1 MGDHYSCPAS
11 RRSRRAFGSTATPRR
26 PPNHY
31 VSIFKNSRIVT
42 TSRYGEAGPLPK
54 GTVLTV
60 IFELEGQRFM
70 GLNGG
75 PLFKFSEA
83 ISMMVACDTQDEID
97 AFWEKLSAGGEKGRC
112 GWLKDKF
119 GVSWQVVPS
128 MLSELMGGG
137 DAARGNRV
145 MTALMRMNKLDIAA
159 LRRAGEN
166 AAA

>member
-1 MGDHYSCPAS
+1 MPHVQKI
-11 RRSRRAFGSTATPRR
+11 TPCLWFDRNAEEAA
-26 PPNHY
+26 NHY

-83 ISMMVACDTQDEID
+83 ISMMVTCDTQDEID

-128 MLSELMGGG
+128 MLSEIMSGG

-166 AAA
+166 VAA

>member
-1 MGDHYSCPAS
+1 MPSVQKITPCLWFDRNAEEAS
-11 RRSRRAFGSTATPRR
+11 
-26 PPNHY
+26 NHY

-42 TSRYGEAGPLPK
+42 TSRYGEVGPLPK
-54 GTVLTV
+54 GTVLIV

-112 GWLKDKF
+112 GWLKDRF

-128 MLSELMGGG
+128 MLSELMSG
-137 DAARGNRV
+137 DGAPGNRV

-159 LRRAGEN
+159 LRRAGDS

>member
-1 MGDHYSCPAS
+1 MPSVQKI
-11 RRSRRAFGSTATPRR
+11 TPCLWFDR
-26 PPNHY
+26 NAEEAADHY

-137 DAARGNRV
+137 DAARANRV

-166 AAA
+166 VAA

>member
-1 MGDHYSCPAS
+1 MPSVQKI
-11 RRSRRAFGSTATPRR
+11 TPCLWFDRNAEEAA
-26 PPNHY
+26 NHY

-97 AFWEKLSAGGEKGRC
+97 MFWEKLSAGGEKGRC

-119 GVSWQVVPS
+119 GVSWQVIPS
-128 MLSELMGGG
+128 MLSKIMSGG

-166 AAA
+166 VAA

>member
-1 MGDHYSCPAS
+1 MPSVQKI
-11 RRSRRAFGSTATPRR
+11 TPCLWFDRNAEEAA
-26 PPNHY
+26 NHY

-97 AFWEKLSAGGEKGRC
+97 RFWDKLSAGGEKGRC
-112 GWLKDKF
+112 GWLKDRF

-137 DAARGNRV
+137 DAARANRV

-159 LRRAGEN
+159 LRRAGEDV
-166 AAA
+166 AA

>member
-1 MGDHYSCPAS
+1 MPSVQKI
-11 RRSRRAFGSTATPRR
+11 TPCLWFERNAEEAA
-26 PPNHY
+26 NHY

-112 GWLKDKF
+112 GWLKDRF

-128 MLSELMGGG
+128 MLSEIMSG
-137 DAARGNRV
+137 DGAHSNRV

-159 LRRAGEN
+159 LRRAGES

>member
-1 MGDHYSCPAS
+1 MPSVQKITPCLWFDRNAEEAS
-11 RRSRRAFGSTATPRR
+11 
-26 PPNHY
+26 NHY
-31 VSIFKNSRIVT
+31 VSIFPNSRIVT

-159 LRRAGEN
+159 LRRAGEDV
-166 AAA
+166 AA

>member
-1 MGDHYSCPAS
+1 MPSVQKI
-11 RRSRRAFGSTATPRR
+11 TPCLWFDRNAEEAA
-26 PPNHY
+26 NHY

-137 DAARGNRV
+137 DAARANRV

-159 LRRAGEN
+159 LRRAGEDV
-166 AAA
+166 AA

>member
-1 MGDHYSCPAS
+1 
-11 RRSRRAFGSTATPRR
+11 
-26 PPNHY
+26 
-31 VSIFKNSRIVT
+31 VT

-119 GVSWQVVPS
+119 GVSWQVIPS
-128 MLSELMGGG
+128 MLSESW
-137 DAARGNRV
+137 
-145 MTALMRMNKLDIAA
+145 
-159 LRRAGEN
+159 
-166 AAA
+166 AAATPRAETA

>member
-1 MGDHYSCPAS
+1 MPSVQKI
-11 RRSRRAFGSTATPRR
+11 TPCLWFDRNAEEAA
-26 PPNHY
+26 NHY
-31 VSIFKNSRIVT
+31 VSIFPNSRIVT

-97 AFWEKLSAGGEKGRC
+97 RFWDKLSAGGEKGRC
-112 GWLKDKF
+112 GWLKDRF

-137 DAARGNRV
+137 DAARANRV

-159 LRRAGEN
+159 LRRAGEDV
-166 AAA
+166 AA

>member
-1 MGDHYSCPAS
+1 MPSVQKI
-11 RRSRRAFGSTATPRR
+11 TPCLWFDRNAEEAA
-26 PPNHY
+26 NHY

-119 GVSWQVVPS
+119 GVSWQVMPV
-128 MLSELMGGG
+128 
-137 DAARGNRV
+137 DAERDHGR
-145 MTALMRMNKLDIAA
+145 RR
-159 LRRAGEN
+159 RRARKPRDDRADAHEQARYRG
-166 AAA
+166 AAAGGRERGGVSITLD